1 MRLLCILGYP
11 PRINACVNCKT
22 KDELMYFSI
31 KDNGFKC
38 KNCGKQ
44 DKSAIQMSRS
54 TQSAI
59 RYVAAAPSK
68 KLFSFDLRDESLEE
82 FKLIT
87 KIYFDQKLEKEY
99 KVEEL
104 F

>member
-1 MRLLCILGYP
+1 
-11 PRINACVNCKT
+11 
-22 KDELMYFSI
+22 MYFSI

-59 RYVAAAPSK
+59 RYVATAPSK